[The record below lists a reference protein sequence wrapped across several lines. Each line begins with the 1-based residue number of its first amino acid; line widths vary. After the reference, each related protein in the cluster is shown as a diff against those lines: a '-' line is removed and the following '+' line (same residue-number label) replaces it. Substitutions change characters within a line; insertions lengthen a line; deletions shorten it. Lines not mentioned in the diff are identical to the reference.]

1 MNLDQIYQELSDL
14 ANSGDVNFANAAQ
27 YVGTLAQQAQSGQMS
42 PEELAEILEDVKR
55 QTAILQDMSQMA
67 LKEKL
72 HTCINGLIAIASAV

>member
-1 MNLDQIYQELSDL
+1 MNLEQVYQELTDL
-14 ANSGDVNFANAAQ
+14 ANCGDVNFANAAQ
-27 YVGTLAQQAQSGQMS
+27 YVGTLAQQAQAGQMS

-72 HTCINGLIAIASAV
+72 HTCIYGIIAIASAV